1 MIAYVLKR
9 VGQACLVIWA
19 VATIVF
25 FVSRLVPGGPA
36 AALLGPAYTPSSARA
51 LEHRLGLDQ
60 PLYQQY
66 FHYLSNVVHVRLGDS
81 AAGKGAVLSV
91 IGAAFPKTLSLTLA
105 AMVIGLVV
113 AIPLGV
119 QAARVKGVV
128 AKVLAGGIG
137 LFGLSIPTFWLGIL
151 LILVFGVELRVLPTY
166 GYVPIGSGWG
176 QWLLHLVLPGVSLA
190 AWFAAPLLL
199 ITRSSMRETLG
210 QPYVTTARS
219 KGLSDT
225 VVLLKHALP
234 NALIPVLTMAGIETG
249 LLLSGAV
256 VTEVV
261 FGING
266 VGRALV
272 SAIEDRDYPLVQGV
286 VLLISVLFV
295 TVNIVVDLAYML
307 LDPRVRLAGGEG
319 E

>member
-1 MIAYVLKR
+1 MQYLLKR
-9 VGQACLVIWA
+9 VGQACIVVWA

-25 FVSRLVPGGPA
+25 FITRLVPGGPA
-36 AALLGPAYTPSSARA
+36 AALLGPSYTPAAARA
-51 LEHRLGLDQ
+51 IEHRLGLDQ
-60 PLYQQY
+60 PLGDQY
-66 FHYLSNVVHVRLGDS
+66 LRYLDNLVHLQLGTS
-81 AAGKGAVLSV
+81 AAGKGTVVSV
-91 IGAAFPKTLSLTLA
+91 IAGAFPKTVSLTLVA
-105 AMVIGLVV
+105 LVIGVII

-119 QAARVKGVV
+119 QAARLKGIV
-128 AKVLAGGIG
+128 AKVLASGIG
-137 LFGLSIPTFWLGIL
+137 LFGLSIPTFWLGIM
-151 LILVFGVELRVLPTY
+151 LILAFGVKLRMLPTY
-166 GYVPIGSGWG
+166 GYVPIGSSW
-176 QWLLHLVLPGVSLA
+176 QDWLTHLVLPGVSLA

-210 QPYVTTARS
+210 QPYIRTARS
-219 KGLSDT
+219 KGLGDV

-272 SAIEDRDYPLVQGV
+272 SAIENRDYPLVQGV
-286 VLLISVLFV
+286 VLLISVVFV
-295 TVNIVVDLAYML
+295 TVNVVVDLLYLL
-307 LDPRVRLAGGEG
+307 LDPRVRLSGGAGE
-319 E
+319 